1 MTVITPIML
10 AGGSG
15 TRLWPLSRKSYPKQF
30 SSLIG
35 NKSLFQESAI
45 RVMSSEIVKFGEHI
59 TITHSDYRF
68 IIEDQ
73 LNDVG
78 IKPGTI
84 LIEPETR
91 DTAPAILAASIYA
104 MKNDKN
110 AIVLVSPSDHIIP
123 DQNAFHKV
131 VASGLIEAEKGRI
144 VTFGISP
151 THPETG
157 YGYLELSAP
166 SGSKPVALK
175 RFIEKPD
182 LISAKRFLRLGNYM
196 WNAGIFLFR
205 AKDMVQIFKE
215 YAPSMLT
222 SVKLSIKTGEHD
234 LNFFR
239 LGLEAWGH
247 CETQSIDYAILEK
260 TRNLVVVPF
269 LGKWSD
275 LGGWDAVW
283 REQSGDKNNTVTSE
297 RATALNCKNVLLR
310 SEDPN
315 MQVVGLGLEDIIVVA
330 TRDAVLVAQKEH
342 LQDVKSIV
350 TDLKKRKIKQAETYP
365 KDFRP
370 WGSFETVALGN
381 RFQVKKITVNPG
393 ASLSLQSHHH
403 RSEHWVVVEG
413 TAEVIVDN
421 DVKIIT
427 EGQSI
432 YIPLGAVHRLTNPGK
447 VPMTVIEVQTGTY
460 LGEDDIIRYS
470 DIYSRA

>member
-1 MTVITPIML
+1 ML

-45 RVMSSEIVKFGEHI
+45 RLMSSDIVQFEKHI
-59 TITHSDYRF
+59 TITNADYRF

-78 IKPGTI
+78 VKPGPI
-84 LIEPETR
+84 LIEPESR
-91 DTAPAILAASIYA
+91 NTAPAILAASMYA
-104 MKNDKN
+104 MKGNNN
-110 AIVLVSPSDHIIP
+110 AIVLVAPSDHVIP
-123 DQNAFHKV
+123 DQNYFHKV
-131 VASGLIEAEKGRI
+131 VAMGLIEAEKGNI
-144 VTFGISP
+144 VTFGIAP
-151 THPETG
+151 TRPETG
-157 YGYLELSAP
+157 YGYLELSAR
-166 SGSKPVALK
+166 SETNPVALT

-182 LISAKRFLRLGNYM
+182 LISAEKFLNLGNYM
-196 WNAGIFLFR
+196 WNAGLFLFR
-205 AKDMVQIFKE
+205 AKDMVKAFEEHTPKIV
-215 YAPSMLT
+215 T
-222 SVKLSIKTGEHD
+222 SVKKSLVDGEPD

-239 LGLEAWGH
+239 LDSEAWRQ
-247 CETQSIDYAILEK
+247 CESISIDYAILEK
-260 TRNLVVVPF
+260 ARNLVVVPF

-283 REQSGDKNNTVTSE
+283 REQSDDKNNTVTSE

-330 TRDAVLVAQKEH
+330 MQDAVLVAHKENS
-342 LQDVKSIV
+342 QDVKSIV

-370 WGSFETVALGN
+370 WGWFETVALGG
-381 RFQVKKITVNPG
+381 RFQVKKLLVNPG

-413 TAEVIVDN
+413 TAEVSIDKE
-421 DVKIIT
+421 VKIIT

-447 VPMTVIEVQTGTY
+447 VPMAIIEVQIGTY
-460 LGEDDIIRYS
+460 LGEDDIIRYN
-470 DIYSRA
+470 DIYSRP